1 MLYLKKLDFSG
12 KTHLYYQLYDIL
24 YDNIKKGI
32 YKPGDK
38 LPTENQLIQLYGVS
52 RVTIRKAMDMLLNE
66 GLIVKRRGHGTFVQS
81 KKVEQTLTKVLHF
94 SNEMEKRGYKSTVK
108 MLINEKV
115 YANKKIAEALSIPTG
130 SPLIHVCRLRYAND
144 EPMCI
149 ESAYLIYEKC
159 PNVLKQDFSKISLR
173 HFLQSEYNIFWK
185 RAHQRIYAI
194 KANSRFAD
202 YLNISDGDPL
212 IYIERVSYT
221 QNNEPG
227 EYLQSYYRGDRF
239 YLTAELEA

>member
-1 MLYLKKLDFSG
+1 MKKLDFNG
-12 KTHLYYQLYDIL
+12 KTHLYYQLYDLL
-24 YDNIKKGI
+24 YDDIKKGV

-38 LPTENQLIQLYGVS
+38 LPTEDQLIKQYGVS
-52 RVTIRKAMDMLLNE
+52 RVTVRKAMDMLLNE
-66 GLIVKRRGHGTFVQS
+66 GVIVKRRGNGTFVQDR
-81 KKVEQTLTKVLHF
+81 KVEQTLTKVLHF

-159 PNVLKQDFSKISLR
+159 PTVLEHDFSKISLR
-173 HFLQSEYNIFWK
+173 LFLENEYNIFWK
-185 RAHQRIYAI
+185 RAYQRIYAI
-194 KANSRFAD
+194 KANSRLAD
-202 YLNISDGDPL
+202 YLNIIDGAPL
-212 IYIERVSYT
+212 IYIERVSYN
-221 QNNEPG
+221 QNDEPG